1 MINEREEVFIL
12 GRMVQNMRDT
22 SKLTRDLAMEDLN
35 SQMEII
41 LR

>member
-1 MINEREEVFIL
+1 MINEKGEVFIL
-12 GRMVQNMRDT
+12 GQMVQSMRDT
-22 SKLTRDLAMEDLN
+22 SKLTRDLGMEDLN